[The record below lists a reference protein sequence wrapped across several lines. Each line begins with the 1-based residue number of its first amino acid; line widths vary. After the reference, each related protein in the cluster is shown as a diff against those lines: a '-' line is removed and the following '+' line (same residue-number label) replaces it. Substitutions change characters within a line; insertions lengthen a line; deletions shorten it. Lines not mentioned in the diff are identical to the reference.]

1 MQDNQPTTTT
11 AYVPGSI
18 IHLLESAPLLRFTP
32 WIRFGRGQH
41 RSQATVR
48 REVRRRSNLPRAIQ
62 KRLGFK
68 CH

>member
-1 MQDNQPTTTT
+1 MNSSLGVISPF
-11 AYVPGSI
+11 
-18 IHLLESAPLLRFTP
+18 SAVKLATLTLPP
-32 WIRFGRGQH
+32 PKPCNH

-48 REVRRRSNLPRAIQ
+48 RAIRRRSNLPKAMQ

>member
-1 MQDNQPTTTT
+1 MNSSLGVISPLT
-11 AYVPGSI
+11 ALGLATLTLPLPKPGN
-18 IHLLESAPLLRFTP
+18 
-32 WIRFGRGQH
+32 H

-48 REVRRRSNLPRAIQ
+48 KAVRRRSNLPKAMQ

>member
-1 MQDNQPTTTT
+1 MKALGMCMFATIDKIEETESFLKKLSLPK
-11 AYVPGSI
+11 PGN
-18 IHLLESAPLLRFTP
+18 
-32 WIRFGRGQH
+32 H

-48 REVRRRSNLPRAIQ
+48 REIRRRSNLPKAIQ

>member
-1 MQDNQPTTTT
+1 MNVIVSAASAAMATLSPTELIPPPLH
-11 AYVPGSI
+11 APKPGN
-18 IHLLESAPLLRFTP
+18 
-32 WIRFGRGQH
+32 H

-48 REVRRRSNLPRAIQ
+48 REVRRRSNLPKAIQ

>member
-1 MQDNQPTTTT
+1 MNSLLGAISPFT
-11 AYVPGSI
+11 ALELAALTLPPPKPGN
-18 IHLLESAPLLRFTP
+18 
-32 WIRFGRGQH
+32 H

-48 REVRRRSNLPRAIQ
+48 REIRRRSNLPKAMQ

>member
-1 MQDNQPTTTT
+1 MNRSLGVISPLT
-11 AYVPGSI
+11 ALELAELTLTSPKPGN
-18 IHLLESAPLLRFTP
+18 
-32 WIRFGRGQH
+32 H

-48 REVRRRSNLPRAIQ
+48 REIRRRSNLPKAIQ

>member
-1 MQDNQPTTTT
+1 MNRSLGVISPLT
-11 AYVPGSI
+11 ALELAELTLPPPKPGN
-18 IHLLESAPLLRFTP
+18 
-32 WIRFGRGQH
+32 H

-48 REVRRRSNLPRAIQ
+48 REIRRRSNLPKAIQ

>member
-1 MQDNQPTTTT
+1 MNSSLGYISPLTALKLAAQPLH
-11 AYVPGSI
+11 APKPGN
-18 IHLLESAPLLRFTP
+18 
-32 WIRFGRGQH
+32 H

>member
-1 MQDNQPTTTT
+1 MNISLGVISPLT
-11 AYVPGSI
+11 ALELAELTLPLPKPGN
-18 IHLLESAPLLRFTP
+18 
-32 WIRFGRGQH
+32 H

-48 REVRRRSNLPRAIQ
+48 RQIRRRSNLPKAIQ